1 MGMGNDIVS
10 HHKLPMY
17 YTSDTD
23 DMVYECLSA
32 ECERHSVS
40 VILES
45 KPVGKIF
52 IEIFV
57 LKLHALNQ

>member
-1 MGMGNDIVS
+1 MGMRNDIVS

-32 ECERHSVS
+32 ECE
-40 VILES
+40 ILES